1 MKIIFFHH
9 GHARGGAAV
18 SLLFLLRQLKI
29 LKVDCDL
36 VDTLCISEVRNLY
49 EGDSSN
55 VVSRR
60 VRYYPH
66 STICWLNL
74 ASVRDILRNI
84 KWLLLYPLG
93 CLNLFRCLL
102 GTRYEVVHF
111 NSATLIAYGWIP
123 KLLKTRLVCHIREP
137 FAAGKYG
144 IRRML
149 LRKGLSAFTDHCI
162 AICKDNANDAGL
174 PAERVTVVYNPVDFN
189 QFCNSHVEQEASRE
203 ALGVAADAFVTL
215 FAGGSNATVKG
226 VSDYLRA
233 MDIVAKRVP
242 KLVCLMPSLKEDR
255 LDDESA
261 KECLHRLGKRVIRS
275 DFVRDIEKW
284 ISASNVVYALHQ
296 TPHFSRTIMEA
307 GAMKRVVVA
316 TEIPGISEV
325 VCDGYNGLLCPVGDV
340 DAVVQATL
348 RLYDDPVIAAR
359 FGEGGHEQAFRLSR
373 AESHGEAV
381 LSVYRLMLGKPG
393 KI

>member
-9 GHARGGAAV
+9 GHARGGAPV

-36 VDTLCISEVRNLY
+36 VDTLCMSEVRNLY
-49 EGDSSN
+49 ESDSRN

-60 VRYYPH
+60 IFYYPH
-66 STICWLNL
+66 STLCWLNL
-74 ASVRDILRNI
+74 ASVKDILRNI

-93 CLNLFRCLL
+93 CLNLFRCLI
-102 GTRYEVVHF
+102 GTRYDVVHF
-111 NSATLIAYGWIP
+111 NSATLTAYSWIP
-123 KLLKTRLVCHIREP
+123 KLLGMKLVCHIREP
-137 FAAGKYG
+137 FATGKFG

-149 LRKGLSAFTDHCI
+149 LRRGLSAFTDHCI
-162 AICKDNANDAGL
+162 AICKDNANDTGL
-174 PAERVTVVYNPVDFN
+174 PAERVSVVYNPVDFN
-189 QFCNSHVEQEASRE
+189 QFHNSRVDQEASRG
-203 ALGVAADAFVTL
+203 ALGVADDAFVTL

-233 MDIVAKRVP
+233 MEIVAKSAP
-242 KLVCLMPSLKEDR
+242 KLVCLMPSLEEDR

-261 KECLHRLGKRVIRS
+261 RKCLHSLGERVIRS

-284 ISASNVVYALHQ
+284 IAASNVVYALHQ

-325 VCDGYNGLLCPVGDV
+325 VCDGYNGVLCPVGDV

-348 RLYDDPVIAAR
+348 KLYDDPILAAR
-359 FGEGGHEQAFRLSR
+359 FGEGGYEQAFRLFR
-373 AESHGEAV
+373 VESHGEAV
-381 LSVYRLMLGKPG
+381 LGVYRRMLGEPE